1 VSCSAASSIKWFTSV
16 ADLAG
21 DGSGTRMRV
30 RCRGQRSAT
39 IGEGGA
45 RVEVAALHE
54 ANSKCICLRN
64 NSFLCEYF
72 ADVYA

>member
-1 VSCSAASSIKWFTSV
+1 
-16 ADLAG
+16 
-21 DGSGTRMRV
+21 MRV